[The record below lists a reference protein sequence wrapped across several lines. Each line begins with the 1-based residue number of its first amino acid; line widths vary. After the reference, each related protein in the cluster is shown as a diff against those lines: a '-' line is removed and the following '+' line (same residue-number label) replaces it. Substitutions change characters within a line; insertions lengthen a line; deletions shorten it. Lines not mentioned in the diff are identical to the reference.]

1 MNMISMASRPDRVRF
16 VVAIG
21 LACTGSPALADDLQ
35 QQVLA
40 GARTVADT
48 DFAFTQTFTGQR
60 TGEPAKEYVMR
71 YDPKRG
77 AGSRWTLVRAEGRAP
92 TPKETANFA
101 KQANKSPVPSYG
113 RVATWFGAPAK
124 RVATGNGSVTYR
136 FSSLPK
142 GTIKIGSHD
151 ASATTSA
158 EAIVNTSGKMP
169 FVERIRYTSTKP
181 FRMMLVAKIDRMTTT
196 VTYRMM
202 PNNRPMITG
211 SNTDMAGSAMSK
223 SGSFKMLA
231 TYSDI
236 RAAR

>member
-1 MNMISMASRPDRVRF
+1 MIFTVFRPDR
-16 VVAIG
+16 IG
-21 LACTGSPALADDLQ
+21 LIVAVALWCIATPALADDLQ

-40 GARTVADT
+40 VARAATDT

-71 YDPKRG
+71 YDPKRP
-77 AGSRWTLVRAEGRAP
+77 AGSRWTLVRAEGRTP
-92 TPKETANFA
+92 TPKETAGFA

-113 RVATWFGAPAK
+113 RISTWIGAPAK
-124 RVATGNGSVTYR
+124 RVAGGDNSVTYR
-136 FSSLPK
+136 FASLPK

-158 EAIVNTSGKMP
+158 EAVVNTSGKIP

-181 FRMMLVAKIDRMTTT
+181 FRMMLVAKIDKMTTT

-202 PNNRPMITG
+202 PNNRPMIAG
-211 SNTDMAGSAMSK
+211 SNTDMAGSAMGK